1 MLIYICIK
9 LIFLFNKCE
18 GISSPLSPYINY
30 KNSIELQSNVA
41 DLWWTID
48 DFEKEIIFEYHVKTK
63 GWIGL
68 GISPSILFNLIKN
81 IYYLYYSIGGG
92 MIGADIAIGWIDN
105 SGKIYFQVLNLF
117 IYKIIILFLIFKG
130 SLFIELFKT
139 NYW

>member
-1 MLIYICIK
+1 
-9 LIFLFNKCE
+9 
-18 GISSPLSPYINY
+18 
-30 KNSIELQSNVA
+30 
-41 DLWWTID
+41 
-48 DFEKEIIFEYHVKTK
+48 
-63 GWIGL
+63 L

-139 NYW
+139 NY